1 MWLTIPHK
9 TSEKV
14 ELQMNNVKKI
24 LLPNWQIFDGS
35 GVYDQ
40 PARNVKLKD
49 SGKNA
54 CIIIGTDGLS
64 VHKNYLHI
72 FEQTEDEGAQFIAYA
87 KPKQFA
93 QLKEILTD
101 AVISEAEHMFTLYMR
116 QQARFVF

>member
-1 MWLTIPHK
+1 MTQRYVPNI
-9 TSEKV
+9 
-14 ELQMNNVKKI
+14 KKI

-54 CIIIGTDGLS
+54 CVIIGEDGLS

-72 FEQTEDEGAQFIAYA
+72 FEQQDDEGLQFIAWA
-87 KPKQFA
+87 EPGKFDN
-93 QLKEILTD
+93 LKEILTD
-101 AVISEAEHMFTLYMR
+101 TVISEAEKMFTLYMR
-116 QQARFVF
+116 ENARFVF

>member
-1 MWLTIPHK
+1 MINRNIPD
-9 TSEKV
+9 
-14 ELQMNNVKKI
+14 VKKI

-54 CIIIGTDGLS
+54 CIIVGEDGLS

-72 FEQTEDEGAQFIAYA
+72 FEQMDDEGSQFIAYA
-87 KPKQFA
+87 KPKQFG

-101 AVISEAEHMFTLYMR
+101 AVISEAEKMFTLYMR

>member
-1 MWLTIPHK
+1 MINRNIPD
-9 TSEKV
+9 
-14 ELQMNNVKKI
+14 VKKI

-54 CIIIGTDGLS
+54 CIIIGEDGLS

-72 FEQTEDEGAQFIAYA
+72 FEQQEDEGSQFIAYA

-101 AVISEAEHMFTLYMR
+101 AVISEAEKMFTLYMR